1 MSGGESVGYTYMY
14 RVGPW
19 IFEAPLSYYV
29 HSASWELSPGYV
41 ADDHGFTRVMTTE
54 CLVRHNGQPDPVLK
68 REGMY
73 KEPPFR
79 FGELG
84 ISCEACHGP
93 GALHVKEMQIKKSS
107 VLGPMMWILRS

>member
-1 MSGGESVGYTYMY
+1 MCIR
-14 RVGPW
+14 RV
-19 IFEAPLSYYV
+19 
-29 HSASWELSPGYV
+29 WELSPGYV

-54 CLVRHNGQPDPVLK
+54 CLVCHNGQPDPVLK

-107 VLGPMMWILRS
+107 VLGPHDVDTSIVNPAKLSPRLARRSMQ